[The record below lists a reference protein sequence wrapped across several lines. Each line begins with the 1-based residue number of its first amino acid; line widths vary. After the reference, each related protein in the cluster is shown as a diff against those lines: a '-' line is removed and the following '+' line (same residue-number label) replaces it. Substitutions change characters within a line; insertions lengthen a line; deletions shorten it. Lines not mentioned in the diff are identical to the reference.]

1 MSLTTNTP
9 TAAAPIEPRHTWTR
23 DEVEALFALPF
34 NDLIFEAQSVHR
46 QWFDANEVQKST
58 LLSIKTGGCPEDC
71 NYCSQSAKF
80 DTGLKATKLM
90 DVDAVLEGAA
100 RAKAAGA
107 SRYCMGAAWRSPK
120 DRDMEDIAAMIKG
133 VRAMGMETCMTLGM
147 LSPAQAAQL
156 KEAGLD
162 YYNHN
167 IDTSEEFYGDIITT
181 RNFEDRIE
189 TIGYVQDAGINV
201 CAGGILGMGEEVGD
215 RASMLMTLANLNPQ
229 PQSVPINMLIPIA
242 GTPMGDN
249 EPVDP
254 IDFVRC
260 IAVARIMMPKS
271 VVRLSAGR
279 EWMSDE
285 TQALCFLAGA
295 NSIFVGEALLTTA
308 NPALE
313 KDNDLFDRLGLKPM
327 AAHSCPSAV

>member
-1 MSLTTNTP
+1 
-9 TAAAPIEPRHTWTR
+9 
-23 DEVEALFALPF
+23 
-34 NDLIFEAQSVHR
+34 
-46 QWFDANEVQKST
+46 
-58 LLSIKTGGCPEDC
+58 
-71 NYCSQSAKF
+71 
-80 DTGLKATKLM
+80 M

-156 KEAGLD
+156 KEVGLD

-201 CAGGILGMGEEVGD
+201 CAGGILGMGE
-215 RASMLMTLANLNPQ
+215 
-229 PQSVPINMLIPIA
+229 
-242 GTPMGDN
+242 
-249 EPVDP
+249 
-254 IDFVRC
+254 
-260 IAVARIMMPKS
+260 
-271 VVRLSAGR
+271 
-279 EWMSDE
+279 
-285 TQALCFLAGA
+285 
-295 NSIFVGEALLTTA
+295 
-308 NPALE
+308 
-313 KDNDLFDRLGLKPM
+313 
-327 AAHSCPSAV
+327 